1 MPSGSNGPRDHE
13 VDYYAMADGGQ
24 HAAPQQAHS
33 QLDLDVTVL
42 AFAQWTS
49 ELKSRQHNSQH
60 QMQAELSMIRNAI
73 TSNQTELSDF
83 KRHGAAIQQQ
93 MQSEINE
100 IRELLSNVFMEITS
114 AVRNNAAADQDVK
127 LRIQGL
133 NEQAIRNETFFA
145 QLADAANQSQL
156 KLRNDVKDMQITSE
170 QMRNDLL
177 ELSRQTDSFDSTLGE
192 RAERIQADSDLFSQ
206 DVHLH
211 LERRKEHLKKMVNDV
226 VQIGES
232 LQTLVADFTEQR
244 RSTGSAQSKLQA
256 SLYALEHSVR
266 RDTNSAPSG
275 PGLRRAGSSVGP
287 MEQQQQQQQ
296 QQRFASPPPPVHPQQ
311 LVGRPG
317 PAHAGVHGAVP
328 SQVHM
333 HPQPLPMPNMVY
345 R

>member
-1 MPSGSNGPRDHE
+1 MPSGSDGFRDHE
-13 VDYYAMADGGQ
+13 ADYNAMADGGPP
-24 HAAPQQAHS
+24 AAHIQAHS

-73 TSNQTELSDF
+73 TSNKTELSDF

-114 AVRNNAAADQDVK
+114 AVRNSAAADQEVK
-127 LRIQGL
+127 LKIQGL

-156 KLRNDVKDMQITSE
+156 KLRNDVKDMQISSE

-177 ELSRQTDSFDSTLGE
+177 DLSRQTDSFDSTLGE

-244 RSTGSAQSKLQA
+244 RSTNNTQTKLQA
-256 SLYALEHSVR
+256 TLYALEHTMR
-266 RDTNSAPSG
+266 RDSNSAPSG
-275 PGLRRAGSSVGP
+275 AGLRRAGSV
-287 MEQQQQQQQ
+287 EQQQQQQQ
-296 QQRFASPPPPVHPQQ
+296 QQRFASPPPPMPPQQ

-317 PAHAGVHGAVP
+317 PPQAALHGALPVP
-328 SQVHM
+328 GQLHM
-333 HPQPLPMPNMVY
+333 HPPPLPMPNVVY